1 MLPMLK
7 VCAKGFDLARMIVLA
22 ATLLLIPFSASAG
35 GLGHH
40 AATPATQA
48 AANHQADAAKDSVS
62 GLNSTPAETPLHCH
76 QKSPAPQVA
85 APALASVS
93 PDHPPTVIAITPGH
107 SKDAISPLN
116 LCAPRTPIAGPPRF
130 ILFGN
135 FRS

>member
-1 MLPMLK
+1 MIK

-35 GLGHH
+35 GLAHH
-40 AATPATQA
+40 AAKPATQA
-48 AANHQADAAKDSVS
+48 AANHQANAAKDSVP

-76 QKSPAPQVA
+76 QKSPTPQA
-85 APALASVS
+85 TALVLESVS
-93 PDHPPTVIAITPGH
+93 PDHSPTVIANIPGH
-107 SKDAISPLN
+107 STDAISPLN
-116 LCAPRTPIAGPPRF
+116 LCAPRTPVAGPPRF